1 MLQDLHGSKLAA
13 FEARLANAGAP
24 ALSEIRR
31 RTGKRVA
38 RIFSFGAPTR
48 SWTAITVR
56 VTLPRMTII
65 LILAIALLVGTA
77 VQSRWVLLLPIGIG
91 AFTAL
96 AIAATGDGL
105 GDTPIPF
112 LVILCTLVMIGGQ
125 GLRSRNV
132 SPMS

>member
-1 MLQDLHGSKLAA
+1 
-13 FEARLANAGAP
+13 
-24 ALSEIRR
+24 
-31 RTGKRVA
+31 
-38 RIFSFGAPTR
+38 
-48 SWTAITVR
+48 
-56 VTLPRMTII
+56 MTII
-65 LILAIALLVGTA
+65 LILAIALLVGAA
-77 VQSRWVLLLPIGIG
+77 VQSRWVLLLPVGIG

-96 AIAATGDGL
+96 VIAATGHGL